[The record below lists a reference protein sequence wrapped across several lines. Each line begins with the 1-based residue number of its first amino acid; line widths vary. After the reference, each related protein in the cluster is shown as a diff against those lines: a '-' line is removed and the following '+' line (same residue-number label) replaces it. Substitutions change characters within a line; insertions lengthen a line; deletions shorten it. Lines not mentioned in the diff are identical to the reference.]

1 MIRLLTFVLALSG
14 ALVARLPAAEAAATS
29 RPDPKQAAQQKAAE
43 KVFDLS
49 RLHVINIVI
58 SEEGVRHLTEM
69 SDTRYRCTFTFDG
82 LELKDVGVRQAGGV
96 FHPYQPITG
105 KPSLSLKFNAFVKGQ
120 RLHGLEKL
128 VLKNQAQDQSLL
140 NEHLTYEMFR
150 RAGVPAA
157 LTSYAVVRLNGRP
170 AGIYLMREPVDD
182 DFMLR
187 NFGQANAGGNL
198 YELEFH
204 AGDFVR
210 NAGWADLKDEAKE
223 KRNRADL
230 IALAAAAAATPDA
243 AFVPNLAKHLD
254 LDRAATYFAVETL
267 TAHWDAISYRNNN
280 TYLYHLAGADR
291 FVIIPHGAD
300 QAFGGR
306 GGRGGF
312 RGGGTGGFPPELL
325 AQRFRTVPELT
336 AKYEAEFARAG
347 GAVVWD
353 EAALLARVEQIAKLL
368 ASYDRP
374 NEIASDFARFTSNR
388 PWVES
393 FIRNGQ

>member
-1 MIRLLTFVLALSG
+1 MIRLLMFVLALSG
-14 ALVARLPAAEAAATS
+14 AFATRLPAADAAGTG
-29 RPDPKQAAQQKAAE
+29 RPDTKQAAQQNAAE

-49 RLHVINIVI
+49 RLHVIDIVI
-58 SEEGVRHLTEM
+58 SAEGVRHLTEM
-69 SDTRYRCTFTFDG
+69 SDTRYRCTVTFDG

-105 KPSLSLKFNAFVKGQ
+105 KPSLSLKFNEFVKGQ

-157 LTSYAVVRLNGRP
+157 LSAYAVVRLNGRP

-187 NFGQANAGGNL
+187 NLGQASTGGNL

-210 NAGWADLKDEAKE
+210 NPLGVDLKDEAKE

-230 IALAAAAAATPDA
+230 IALAAATAAAPDA

-254 LDRAATYFAVETL
+254 LDQAATYFALETL
-267 TAHWDAISYRNNN
+267 TGHWDGISYRNNN

-300 QAFGGR
+300 QSFGGR
-306 GGRGGF
+306 SGRGGF
-312 RGGGTGGFPPELL
+312 RGSGIGGFPPELL
-325 AQRFRTVPELT
+325 AQRFRTVPELA
-336 AKYEAEFARAG
+336 AKYEAELTRASR
-347 GAVVWD
+347 APVWD

-374 NEIASDFARFTSNR
+374 SEIAYDFARFTSNR